1 MLDHVESSS
10 QSRKL
15 LLGPPGCGKT
25 HRLIEEVRKELQ
37 KGTSPDRIIVV
48 SFTRKAIEEMVT
60 RACAAFDLTAKDL
73 PYFRTLHSLG
83 MSLLGMR
90 GSDVMTQAEW
100 KDFGKGLGID
110 IVGTSDRSS
119 QDGLIVAPSIG
130 GDKYVNLIERAIMRC
145 IPLEKEFAEAS
156 DWTLSWPMMR
166 KVEEELALYKSIH
179 NKISFVDMINQFVC
193 TMNQGPRA
201 ELLIVDEAQDLTPL
215 QWRMVDILAQNAKRV
230 LIAGDDDQCIHR
242 WAGVD
247 VKLFMQCSKNTEV
260 LSQSYRLSAPVHALS
275 VGISGR
281 IRDRLPKEFF
291 PAEHEGSVS
300 RVLGPWNLDLREG
313 KWMILA
319 RTNSYVQDWAKKL
332 RADGY
337 MFQVYGRNSV
347 SPELGAA
354 VQSWRALQKGDGL
367 SVAQIKKMYE
377 LIPKMGDAAGVRRAS
392 GKLIEALS
400 ADQMYGYDA
409 LVTQAGLIAPRDTDA
424 LRVFNLG
431 DDETAYIRA
440 IERRGEDINSVPR
453 LKLSTIHQSKGGEE
467 DNVALDLSSTKAC
480 CYSDFPDDEHRNF
493 YVGASRARY
502 NLHLIHTDKAYRYVV

>member
-1 MLDHVESSS
+1 
-10 QSRKL
+10 
-15 LLGPPGCGKT
+15 
-25 HRLIEEVRKELQ
+25 
-37 KGTSPDRIIVV
+37 
-48 SFTRKAIEEMVT
+48 
-60 RACAAFDLTAKDL
+60 
-73 PYFRTLHSLG
+73 
-83 MSLLGMR
+83 
-90 GSDVMTQAEW
+90 
-100 KDFGKGLGID
+100 
-110 IVGTSDRSS
+110 
-119 QDGLIVAPSIG
+119 
-130 GDKYVNLIERAIMRC
+130 
-145 IPLEKEFAEAS
+145 
-156 DWTLSWPMMR
+156 
-166 KVEEELALYKSIH
+166 
-179 NKISFVDMINQFVC
+179 
-193 TMNQGPRA
+193 
-201 ELLIVDEAQDLTPL
+201 
-215 QWRMVDILAQNAKRV
+215 
-230 LIAGDDDQCIHR
+230 
-242 WAGVD
+242 
-247 VKLFMQCSKNTEV
+247 
-260 LSQSYRLSAPVHALS
+260 
-275 VGISGR
+275 
-281 IRDRLPKEFF
+281 
-291 PAEHEGSVS
+291 
-300 RVLGPWNLDLREG
+300 
-313 KWMILA
+313 MILA

-354 VQSWRALQKGDGL
+354 VQSWRTLQKGDGL

-431 DDETAYIRA
+431 EDETAYIRA